1 MNEKKFSIP
10 LIIMSVIALAASF
23 FCFCVEGSVLGLV
36 TMIVSTKKREKYF
49 VKIPIALSVIAV
61 VFGLFMLMIF
71 ISHSVKGISTTNYWF
86 IQLLFGKKAE

>member
-61 VFGLFMLMIF
+61 VFGLLMLMIF